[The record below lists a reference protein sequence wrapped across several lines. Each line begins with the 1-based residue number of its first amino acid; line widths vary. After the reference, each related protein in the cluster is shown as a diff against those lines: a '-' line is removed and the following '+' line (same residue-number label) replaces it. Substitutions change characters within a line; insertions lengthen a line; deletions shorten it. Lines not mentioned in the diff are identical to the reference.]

1 MLRERQAQQKEKKC
15 NPNIEIVMTGS
26 LQMKVY
32 GGSGKTHSTMKNLGS
47 YNHSLSKRLG
57 HTNGTIKKLG
67 LYNGTSTG
75 KSNSSREVYPLY

>member
-1 MLRERQAQQKEKKC
+1 
-15 NPNIEIVMTGS
+15 MTGS

-32 GGSGKTHSTMKNLGS
+32 GGSGKTHSTMRNLGS

-75 KSNSSREVYPLY
+75 KSNSSREVYFSLLSTAVISAFNYINT

>member
-1 MLRERQAQQKEKKC
+1 MA
-15 NPNIEIVMTGS
+15 GS

-32 GGSGKTHSTMKNLGS
+32 GGGKTSSTMKGLGS

-57 HTNGTIKKLG
+57 HTNGTIRKLG

-75 KSNSSREVYPLY
+75 KTNSIKEIYPHY